1 MSNNLAENLN
11 RESSRAWSNSLK
23 EIDLKLI
30 NKDAV
35 KPEILEKTAELRLI
49 TRSGFEQ
56 KHIFT
61 SQIASW

>member
-11 RESSRAWSNSLK
+11 RESSRDWSNSLK